1 MEKKKNEKNT
11 KREKKLQGE
20 AEKCSKCDANTKKKG
35 HACDLN

>member
-11 KREKKLQGE
+11 KR
-20 AEKCSKCDANTKKKG
+20 EKCSKCDANTKKKG